1 MAEQRNWYL
10 IDLKDKV
17 LGRASTKIATILM
30 GKHKPEYCRNLDMG
44 DFVVAINA
52 NKIKVT
58 GKKKDQKIYFS
69 HSGYPGGDKYI
80 TYKKL
85 FEKNPQKII
94 WYAVRGML
102 SKNKLRD
109 IMLKRLKI
117 YPDETHPF
125 GNKNLIKL
133 ED

>member
-10 IDLKDKV
+10 VDLKDKI
-17 LGRASTKIATILM
+17 LGRISTKIATILQ
-30 GKHKPEYCRNLDMG
+30 GKHKPNYCRNVDTG

-52 NKIKVT
+52 SKIKVT
-58 GKKKDQKIYFS
+58 RKKAEQKIYFT

-80 TYKKL
+80 PYKKL
-85 FEKNPQKII
+85 FEKNPQKVI

-102 SKNKLRD
+102 PKNKLRD
-109 IMLKRLKI
+109 KILKRLKI
-117 YPDETHPF
+117 YSDDLHPF

-133 ED
+133 EG